1 MLVDIDTGELFK
13 VHRPDDRSLPIP
25 AVRPGTQ
32 KLNLLPVEKTD
43 NGWAVPEQFRNLL
56 TKDMPAV
63 GDLATGV
70 MKTTGEPEFL
80 DLFRRLIG
88 VGPIAER
95 DHANR
100 DEAQSCS
107 GNSSVHTDRDCCV
120 RSLRSSHC

>member
-1 MLVDIDTGELFK
+1 MGGAKPWQIAVVVLGILSLLWVLIYQLGSTSTAPETRQDFVLVDIDTGELFK

-80 DLFRRLIG
+80 DLFG
-88 VGPIAER
+88 G
-95 DHANR
+95 
-100 DEAQSCS
+100 
-107 GNSSVHTDRDCCV
+107 
-120 RSLRSSHC
+120 

>member
-1 MLVDIDTGELFK
+1 MGGAKPWQIAVIVLGILALLWVLVFQLGSSSSTPETRQDFVLVDVDTGELFK

-32 KLNLLPVEKTD
+32 KLNLLPVEKTES
-43 NGWAVPEQFRNLL
+43 GWAVPDQFRNLL

-80 DLFRRLIG
+80 DLFG
-88 VGPIAER
+88 G
-95 DHANR
+95 
-100 DEAQSCS
+100 
-107 GNSSVHTDRDCCV
+107 
-120 RSLRSSHC
+120 